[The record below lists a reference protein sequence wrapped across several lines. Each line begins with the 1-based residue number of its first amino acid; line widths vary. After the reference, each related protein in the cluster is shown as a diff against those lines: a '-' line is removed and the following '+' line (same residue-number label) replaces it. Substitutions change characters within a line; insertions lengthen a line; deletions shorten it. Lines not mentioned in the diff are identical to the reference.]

1 MGIKLKQKVTRQ
13 FIAHLNNLVK
23 IDQFMESE
31 YDCDFVYAKNS
42 EWANT
47 NCPMPNH
54 DDSSPS
60 FGVNLEKN
68 SYNCFGCGAS
78 GDIISLIQ
86 EVEGFNFIEAIQK
99 LSVYAGIEIETV
111 NLDMKYLVNEFQ
123 NKIFQYLKTENSS
136 LFPGGLNE
144 ISFMLALS
152 EKNKRIQTKYD
163 FEPRIILWIDSQYKT
178 FDHLVET
185 KDFTAI
191 GSFWKNYNKN
201 LKDYINEL
209 SETK

>member
-1 MGIKLKQKVTRQ
+1 MKQKVTRQ

-31 YDCDFVYAKNS
+31 YDCDFVYSKNS

-99 LSVYAGIEIETV
+99 LSIYAGIEIETV

-152 EKNKRIQTKYD
+152 EKSKRIQAKYESD
-163 FEPRIILWIDSQYKT
+163 PKIISWIDSQYEKY
-178 FDHLVET
+178 DNLVES
-185 KDFTAI
+185 KDFTAV
-191 GSFWKNYNKN
+191 GAFWKNYNKN